1 MSETAEG
8 EFVVRSALG
17 LHARPAGRFA
27 ALATSF
33 ESEITVGKGE
43 EWVNGS
49 SVLSLLSL
57 AAAEGIV
64 LTIRAVGD
72 DADRAVKELGELIE
86 SEEQLSVLRELD
98 CDQALGFL
106 FSEPREASAFDSV
119 LEAN

>member
-1 MSETAEG
+1 MSRTAEG
-8 EFVVRSALG
+8 EFVVRSSLG

-33 ESEITVGKGE
+33 ECEIHVGKGD
-43 EWVNGS
+43 EWVVGS

-57 AAAEGIV
+57 AAAEGTV

-86 SEEQLSVLRELD
+86 SEERVPE
-98 CDQALGFL
+98 
-106 FSEPREASAFDSV
+106 EAPV
-119 LEAN
+119 